1 MSFPDVFKVILT
13 FDTKYDPLD
22 NLNFSMLEL
31 II

>member
-1 MSFPDVFKVILT
+1 MCFPDVFKVILT
-13 FDTKYDPLD
+13 FDTEYDPSD